1 MLKFRAIS
9 FPLLLALCFLMLFWE
24 AGGPYIFL
32 VVATGAMMLLTDE
45 LLRILEKLGTPGMR
59 RIAAATVGV
68 VTAFLILCLNH
79 DFPIIWPMLLA
90 IPLLPLVLLLRLLF
104 GGDKAAFLRRL
115 FPTVGAV
122 YLVLLIYLP
131 MVVLF
136 SFIGDEPDH
145 LSHHGTHPLPERF
158 YSFLFLFFI
167 LTTKAMDTGGYVF
180 GLLSNR
186 LLPGGNHKIAPTISP
201 KKSWEGFFG
210 GILLALAVAAALQLT
225 PFAPALV
232 WWKPLTAALLLA
244 LGSFFGDLTESA
256 LKRAADIKDSGSYIP
271 GMGGIFDVLDSFI
284 YNGWIFLLLQ
294 SFLMK

>member
-9 FPLLLALCFLMLFWE
+9 FPLLLALCFLMLFWK
-24 AGGPYIFL
+24 AGGPYIFF

-59 RIAAATVGV
+59 RTAAATVGMTIV
-68 VTAFLILCLNH
+68 LYFFSTYFHSYWTIPLWVIL
-79 DFPIIWPMLLA
+79 F
-90 IPLLPLVLLLRLLF
+90 LLPLILLMRLLF
-104 GGDKAAFLRRL
+104 PGDKAAFLRRL

-122 YLVLLIYLP
+122 YLVLLTYVP

-136 SFIGDEPDH
+136 SLIGTARLTSLRGAP
-145 LSHHGTHPLPERF
+145 PERF
-158 YSFLFLFFI
+158 YCFLFLFFI
-167 LTTKAMDTGGYVF
+167 LTTKAMDTGGYIF

-186 LLPGGNHKIAPTISP
+186 LMPGGNHKIAPTISP

-210 GILLALAVAAALQLT
+210 GILLSLAVAAAFIPYFST
-225 PFAPALV
+225 TIP
-232 WWKPLTAALLLA
+232 WWKLLTAAPILA

-256 LKRAADIKDSGSYIP
+256 LKRAADIKDSGNYIP

-284 YNGWIFLLLQ
+284 YNGWIFYLLKG
-294 SFLMK
+294 FLI

>member
-9 FPLLLALCFLMLFWE
+9 FPLLLALFALMIFWR
-24 AGGPYIFL
+24 AGGWYIFA
-32 VVATGAMMLLTDE
+32 VVATGAVSLLTYE
-45 LLRILEKLGTPGMR
+45 LMQMLEKLGIPGMPR
-59 RIAAATVGV
+59 TAAVVAGVATATFILSQGMVIPYVAESG
-68 VTAFLILCLNH
+68 AFLLL
-79 DFPIIWPMLLA
+79 ML
-90 IPLLPLVLLLRLLF
+90 PLLMLLRLLA
-104 GGDKAAFLRRL
+104 GGDKAAFLRRF
-115 FPTVGAV
+115 FPGIGAV

-131 MVVLF
+131 AILKF
-136 SFIGDEPDH
+136 PYPDTQTSFKGAHKYAI
-145 LSHHGTHPLPERF
+145 
-158 YSFLFLFFI
+158 FLFLFFV
-167 LTTKAMDTGGYVF
+167 LTTKAMDTGGYIF

-256 LKRAADIKDSGSYIP
+256 LKRAAGIKDSGNYIP
-271 GMGGIFDVLDSFI
+271 GMGGVFDVLDSFI
-284 YNGWIFLLLQ
+284 YNGWLFVFIVPLLL
-294 SFLMK
+294 

>member
-1 MLKFRAIS
+1 MLKFRAVS
-9 FPLLLALCFLMLFWE
+9 FPLLIALCFLMLFWK

-45 LLRILEKLGTPGMR
+45 LLRILEKLGTPDLR
-59 RIAAATVGV
+59 RPAAATVGV
-68 VTAFLILCLNH
+68 MTFLFFCSAHFHFYWTIPFVGIL
-79 DFPIIWPMLLA
+79 F
-90 IPLLPLVLLLRLLF
+90 LLPLILLLRLLF

-122 YLVLLIYLP
+122 YLVLLIYSP
-131 MVVLF
+131 MIALF
-136 SFIGDEPDH
+136 NDLTP
-145 LSHHGTHPLPERF
+145 
-158 YSFLFLFFI
+158 FLFLFFI

-186 LLPGGNHKIAPTISP
+186 LMPGGNHKIAPTISP

-210 GILLALAVAAALQLT
+210 GILLALAVAAAFIPYFSTTIL
-225 PFAPALV
+225 
-232 WWKPLTAALLLA
+232 WWKLLALAPILA

-256 LKRAADIKDSGSYIP
+256 LKRAADIKDSGNYIP

-284 YNGWIFLLLQ
+284 YNGWIFYLLKD
-294 SFLMK
+294 FLI

>member
-9 FPLLLALCFLMLFWE
+9 FPLLLALCFLMLFWK

-32 VVATGAMMLLTDE
+32 VVATGAMMLLADE

-79 DFPIIWPMLLA
+79 DFPIIWAMLLA

-136 SFIGDEPDH
+136 SFIGDEPDP

-210 GILLALAVAAALQLT
+210 GILLALAAAAAFI
-225 PFAPALV
+225 PCFSANIP
-232 WWKPLTAALLLA
+232 WWKLLTVTPILA

-256 LKRAADIKDSGSYIP
+256 FKRAAGIKDSGNYIP

-284 YNGWIFLLLQ
+284 YNGWIFYLLLN
-294 SFLMK
+294 FLI

>member
-59 RIAAATVGV
+59 RSAAATVGMTIV
-68 VTAFLILCLNH
+68 LFFCPEYFHFYWTIPFWVIL
-79 DFPIIWPMLLA
+79 F
-90 IPLLPLVLLLRLLF
+90 LLPLILLVRLLF

-136 SFIGDEPDH
+136 TLIGIEPH
-145 LSHHGTHPLPERF
+145 SGLRPVGPPPERF
-158 YSFLFLFFI
+158 YCFLFLFFI
-167 LTTKAMDTGGYVF
+167 LTTKAMDTGGYIF

-186 LLPGGNHKIAPTISP
+186 LMPGGNHKIAPTISP

-210 GILLALAVAAALQLT
+210 GILLALAVAAAFIPYFSGTIL
-225 PFAPALV
+225 
-232 WWKPLTAALLLA
+232 WWKLLIIAPILA

-256 LKRAADIKDSGSYIP
+256 LKRAADIKDSGNYIP
-271 GMGGIFDVLDSFI
+271 GMGGIFDVLDSFV
-284 YNGWIFLLLQ
+284 YNGWIFYLLKD
-294 SFLMK
+294 FLI